1 MATNL
6 SSLIADAFAIYS
18 ESYIKIGTMGYKLVN
33 TYLGTPL
40 QPKKEK
46 QLITCTMLFSVIA
59 PALTL
64 NDGGTAIV
72 GVKGSIEKVNNLL
85 LKLKRCVGLY
95 DIPDFPSPI
104 SDVIINLDGNVAPDD
119 ATYITLT
126 QEPRLTESRQLVV
139 NENGVLEVVDN
150 GPLSTLELT
159 ANVLNIVAVD
169 ASTSPMVLNMGDERE
184 VLFIGSEDIDG
195 QRTWQMDGI
204 SNARRHQFN
213 FVIVGL
219 VTPGDSTHDQ
229 TMPAGFKMSDARVV
243 SSGPNVWR
251 PYANGEYEA
260 VATTYDGSTWILT
273 ISLDVFS

>member
-6 SSLIADAFAIYS
+6 SSLIADAFAVYS
-18 ESYIKIGTMGYKLVN
+18 ESYVKIGTMGYKLVN
-33 TYLGTPL
+33 NYIGTPL
-40 QPKKEK
+40 QPKKER
-46 QLITCTMLFSVIA
+46 QLITCTMLFSVIE

-64 NDGGTAIV
+64 NEAGTAIV

-95 DIPDFPSPI
+95 DVPEFPSPI
-104 SDVIINLDGNVAPDD
+104 SDVIINLEDNVAPDD

-126 QEPRLTESRQLVV
+126 QEPRLTKSRQLVV

-150 GPLSTLELT
+150 GPLSTLALT
-159 ANVLNIVAVD
+159 ANLLNIFSVD
-169 ASTSPMVLNMGDERE
+169 ASVSPMVLNMNDERE
-184 VLFIGSEDIDG
+184 VLFIGDEPING
-195 QRTWQMDGI
+195 QRTWQMAEI
-204 SNARRHQFN
+204 TTARRFQFD
-213 FVIVGL
+213 FSISGL

-229 TMPAGFKMSDARVV
+229 TMPAGFKMSDARVI

-273 ISLDVFS
+273 ISLDVFT